1 MNFLKRHLTIYT
13 SFLVLIV
20 LYLINVINISATDA
34 NVAKYNLSQSQAFY
48 LVLGIALPYVIIW
61 LIGLAGYIRLN
72 EYYWAIKNSS
82 DGKAVSWLS
91 WGILWLLL
99 WLPITSV
106 LGGYLDKFAR
116 YHIGFTTSAMMIKLY
131 VGVAILFMA
140 YSMLYFGS
148 RRLVGTLRRPAKARS
163 RKIWG
168 SLAVAVY
175 LLGAAIYI
183 YVLFKPNGITGG
195 NPVNYMPDW
204 VYLITAVVPRL
215 VMWLMGLAAVWNLY
229 FYAKWVT
236 GRLYKRSFRVVAFGL
251 ALIIASLVAVVL
263 ITALSDTPS
272 FGLRAILEII
282 YGLLLVVATGYVLVA
297 IGASHLRQIEKA

>member
-1 MNFLKRHLTIYT
+1 MNFLKRHLTIYFT
-13 SFLVLIV
+13 FSVLIA
-20 LYLINVINISATDA
+20 LYLLNAVNISATDA
-34 NVAKYNLSQSQAFY
+34 DIAKYHLSQTQAFY
-48 LVLGIALPYVIIW
+48 LVLGLALPYVIVW

-106 LGGYLDKFAR
+106 LSGYLDKYSR
-116 YHIGFTTSAMMIKLY
+116 YHIGFTTPSMMIKLY
-131 VGVAILFMA
+131 VGVAVLFLA
-140 YSMLYFGS
+140 YAMLYFGS
-148 RRLVGTLRRPAKARS
+148 RRLASTLRRPSKNRH

-168 SLAVAVY
+168 WLAVAVY
-175 LLGAAIYI
+175 MLGAAIYI
-183 YVLFKPNGITGG
+183 YVLFKPGGITGG

-204 VYLITAVVPRL
+204 LYLITAVVPRL

-236 GRLYKRSFRVVAFGL
+236 GRIYKRSFRIVAFGL
-251 ALIIASLVAVVL
+251 GLIIASLVAVVL
-263 ITALSDTPS
+263 MTALSDAPS
-272 FGLRAILEII
+272 FDLRAILEVV
-282 YGLLLVVATGYVLVA
+282 YGLLLVVAAGYVLVA
-297 IGASHLRQIEKA
+297 IGATHLRQIEKA